1 MGWSAHFLARLRDGD
16 EVVHQRA
23 ETTGAGSRREPDLL
37 DITEEPEREREED
50 YHETGT

>member
-23 ETTGAGSRREPDLL
+23 EITGASSRSEQDRL
-37 DITEEPEREREED
+37 DVTEESEREREED
-50 YHETGT
+50 YHEAGT